1 MELSINELLFALG
14 SLVKAAERGNEEALQ
29 SLGYTVV
36 DFAAIGLA
44 KNAIETFNG
53 TASDAEAALE
63 VNPAEPSSTHWPAKC
78 PITRRDFFMEIDGV
92 PTYGGPYDSYTIP
105 EMTGDPNEPFHKR
118 ELVVRRYDH
127 DGGGWLEDELETI
140 PLRIIHDNVLNELQ
154 DLATAFI
161 EISLNEEVEE
171 GLLPTEPGHGSPS
184 FKIVEINNVVE
195 SPHPSAE
202 LYRHEFFSAEIV
214 PVGSELYVHE
224 TGQQFKVAYVAEY
237 PNTESG
243 VYRHAFFSADIVPI
257 GTKMKVRTLE
267 VAKDMRPTEPGWVM
281 THPRYG
287 KWFIS
292 REAVAADWKQDHEQ
306 AYPDEP
312 VSEPDE
318 ETVDSW
324 FYEQISWYEVS
335 VYGKQLERPNTAAIE
350 VKWLREMAN
359 DADEASR
366 YSEIA

>member
-1 MELSINELLFALG
+1 MESSINELLFALG
-14 SLVKAAERGNEEALQ
+14 RLVKAAERGNEEALQ
-29 SLGYTVV
+29 SIGYTVV
-36 DFAAIGLA
+36 DFAAISLA
-44 KNAIETFNG
+44 KNAIETFNF
-53 TASDAEAALE
+53 TASNGEAAPE
-63 VNPAEPSSTHWPAKC
+63 VNPVEPSSTHWPAKC

-127 DGGGWLEDELETI
+127 DEGGWLEDELETI
-140 PLRIIHDNVLNELQ
+140 PLRVVHEDVLNELQ

-161 EISLNEEVEE
+161 EMSLNEEVE
-171 GLLPTEPGHGSPS
+171 
-184 FKIVEINNVVE
+184 
-195 SPHPSAE
+195 
-202 LYRHEFFSAEIV
+202 
-214 PVGSELYVHE
+214 
-224 TGQQFKVAYVAEY
+224 
-237 PNTESG
+237 
-243 VYRHAFFSADIVPI
+243 
-257 GTKMKVRTLE
+257 
-267 VAKDMRPTEPGWVM
+267 KDLRPTGPGWVV

-292 REAVAADWKQDHEQ
+292 REAVAADWKQDHE
-306 AYPDEP
+306 AAHPDEP

-359 DADEASR
+359 DADGASQ